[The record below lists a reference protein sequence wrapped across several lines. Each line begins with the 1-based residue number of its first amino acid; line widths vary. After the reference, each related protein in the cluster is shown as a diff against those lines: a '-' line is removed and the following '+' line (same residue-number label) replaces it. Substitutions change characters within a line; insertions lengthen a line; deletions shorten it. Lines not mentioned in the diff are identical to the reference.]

1 METITDISQL
11 DLNKRYSY
19 ADYLK
24 WQLQECVELF
34 RGKIMRMSPA
44 PRTSHQ
50 QIAGNIF
57 SPIHQ
62 YLRRKSCSVFI
73 APFDVRFPKEGPQS
87 KAIYT
92 VVQPDICITCD
103 PEKLD
108 EKGCIGPP
116 DTIMEVLSPGNI
128 NRDVKEKF
136 ALYEAF
142 GVPEYWIVAPGERTV
157 VVHLLNAQGV
167 YELQGEYSAPGPISV
182 HSLPGFELQWEEIFE
197 NVP

>member
-11 DLNKRYSY
+11 DLDKRYSY

-24 WQLQECVELF
+24 WQLQEYVELF

-44 PRTSHQ
+44 PLRAHQ
-50 QIAGNIF
+50 DISGNIF
-57 SPIHQ
+57 HVIRY
-62 YLRRKSCSVFI
+62 YLRGKTCRVYH
-73 APFDVRFPKEGPQS
+73 APFDVWLSPQMDAKS
-87 KAIYT
+87 AGST
-92 VVQPDICITCD
+92 LVQPDICVICD
-103 PEKLD
+103 PEKLVRQ
-108 EKGCIGPP
+108 GCAGAP
-116 DTIMEVLSPGNI
+116 DTIIEILSQGNVY
-128 NRDVKEKF
+128 RDIREKYN
-136 ALYEAF
+136 LYESF

-167 YELQGEYSAPGPISV
+167 YELQGEYSAPGPIPV